1 MKRVWADRRPSQLPG
16 MLVGMAELVPPN
28 WPADVLP
35 PQAPGWE
42 SSAVAWLYDLCPP
55 DYRAHDV
62 LRRYPLLL
70 ARFAGQHVTAGVAA
84 ARDGLRTLRADV
96 AAGRLG
102 DLPSDAVDAA
112 IGAYER
118 EGRRLARSASQV
130 GLVAAA
136 LRGQRWVPR
145 L

>member
-1 MKRVWADRRPSQLPG
+1 
-16 MLVGMAELVPPN
+16 MLVGVPDLVSPN
-28 WPADVLP
+28 WPAEVLP

-42 SSAVAWLYDLCPP
+42 ASAAAWLYDLCPP

-62 LRRYPLLL
+62 LRRHPLLL
-70 ARFAGQHVTAGVAA
+70 ARFAGQHVAAGVAA
-84 ARDGLRTLRADV
+84 ARDGLRTLRADA

-102 DLPSDAVDAA
+102 ELPPDAVDAA

-118 EGRRLARSASQV
+118 EGRRLARAADQV